1 MANTVSNKLYIFEK
15 ALFIIVLGFCLW
27 GFWYF
32 EESFLLRVIAVVLVV
47 ASSYL
52 VIKKKPTE
60 IVLPNKLELGALT
73 ILYLGT
79 YTLYNL
85 LYGLNLPLY
94 IIMLS
99 VLILVMAL
107 CYSLLTLDQF
117 DTVLGK
123 EIFRTFV
130 VLMGVVTLEIFLCL
144 YFWPIGP
151 EIKSLIIVV
160 VFYLMMSLIYLYIHG
175 MLRLKRI
182 VGYLVVCFLILGIL
196 LVNIW
201 LQIAR

>member
-1 MANTVSNKLYIFEK
+1 MTNTVSNKLYIFEK

-32 EESFLLRVIAVVLVV
+32 EESFLLRVLALILVL

-52 VIKKKPTE
+52 VIKKSPTE

-79 YTLYNL
+79 YTMYNF
-85 LYGLNLPLY
+85 LYGINLPLY
-94 IIMLS
+94 IVMLV

-201 LQIAR
+201 LQLAR

>member
-32 EESFLLRVIAVVLVV
+32 EESLMLRIISVVLVLI
-47 ASSYL
+47 SSYL
-52 VIKKKPTE
+52 VVKKSPTE

-79 YTLYNL
+79 FTMYNF
-85 LYGLNLPLY
+85 LYGINLPLY
-94 IIMLS
+94 IVMIV
-99 VLILVMAL
+99 VLVLVMAL

-182 VGYLVVCFLILGIL
+182 AGYLVVCFIILGIL